1 MKVEKQTSEIFILVM
16 GILVSLFV
24 LLIFERYI
32 VNLVETKKKTNVL
45 YYKRFFDNINRSKIV
60 LNVLLFTILIIL
72 INPFKLLG
80 IFNPFIFNIFDN
92 KQFKN
97 IIDFIKNTN
106 VCNDFSEEN
115 FPEEYIQ
122 NKPYN
127 TIQLDKTLSETIFN
141 KSDASIYNR
150 ILKDFNNNKKNLCN
164 LSLSIDI
171 DNILSNPDLDVKSF
185 DFLYK
190 QIQNKALNNSKLE
203 TSGDFLEFF
212 EKLKNNSEDN
222 PIIEEDNPII
232 EYIKQIFND
241 TDKKKKFDNIINVM
255 NKIKNYKDK
264 NINFNLD
271 ENRISKF
278 STFNRIINNNRN
290 TNKNTTN
297 NINEYLDTNNRVSL
311 LASFLLFDT
320 LILVF
325 SIFFKVRNRLEYEF
339 SENKYS
345 TRTLDKSFIKVND
358 RFLVRTDDTT
368 ELNGYFIVYN
378 LIILVLIITLFNDTK
393 WLSDAQLD
401 LNETKKYIMFSLF
414 SLNIIPKLIYKYNKA
429 VTFDTFLLIN
439 TSTIFSNIFMS
450 YYILKYFSYNNY
462 EIKYGTENPGINDIK
477 TYINKNETKFTKLK
491 ELNEHIEGL
500 YTKLNKG
507 EKLEST
513 ITIDLLKK
521 NFKENNKTELNKLI
535 ENLNDYGLIIKK
547 PLFSLVI
554 LFSFAVND
562 YYMRHYFYKNYKGDK
577 LVNGIF
583 SYYFLTIVYI
593 LVNLFNL
600 QNTSDYKF
608 IGFAWAFIGIVSG
621 LTTITTISDRG
632 LNTLNLESLQNNDYK
647 LYRINKAICYPFLYF
662 LEFLIPESNLVGI
675 TSVIAYSVCLPL
687 YYYIFEFSFAI
698 SSKENIDGL
707 EKFIVIFGIGF
718 YVIFAV
724 ILKAI
729 FSEKGNDEKLD
740 QNNFLD
746 YINVSK
752 PSTYPNSFLN
762 VIVSVI
768 VLVMLVYFNFRN
780 PNNINEVIEVFGDVI
795 RDNFYKYCIL
805 VVLVFHS
812 YWLSALYMSEWKN
825 IGSEEHNKKVDATL
839 YYIKPLLLVFMIL
852 AVFTNRDKSKMAGGG
867 EITSSMNSFRYIII
881 ALVSGVFLY
890 KLFTHKRK
898 IKKVKGGTKDE
909 YLEIKQ
915 VDNINSNLINI
926 SLFIILTLVLYN
938 YGLLYTSDISDF
950 ITNTFLNYANI
961 NKIRLLVF
969 PFIVIAI
976 FFVLFGYKTMKSFL
990 IRQIEKSSIYNI
1002 EKNNSSS
1009 VMTSREKKL
1018 VKKFT
1023 ATSKSKADILSYE
1036 NYLTIKYTCIFIILG
1051 WYSYLIFSKE
1061 IIEIDTILFIN
1072 IAVLYV
1078 YIYFI
1083 QYVLYI
1089 FYKIYINENVNKIED
1104 EIKKINK
1111 IKTKI
1116 KFTQGKVN
1124 PVELEEIIEI
1134 NTSKLKVQFE
1144 EFMNTIYG
1152 DINGLLAI
1160 NNIYLTSAIEI
1171 YIKRK
1176 LITHKPLEEEFN
1188 LKTSIEEN
1196 RKIELEKRKK
1206 LGNESPLAPIPENI
1220 IMKLNLTGKW
1230 TNMKDDNNII
1240 LYVYN
1245 NIGIVIYFN
1254 KKQYQGLKITN
1265 IVQKSGIYEF
1275 IYNNELEFTYDNKN
1289 IIMNNIP
1296 YSKLSTEFSTDNI
1309 IKKTLRDNDVFKSLN
1324 YMITIDEDAKYI
1336 GKYNIIENLTKY
1348 NVYKQQGDPLTDTL
1362 EQLIM
1367 NKILLIKS
1375 IKSKKYKEANTY
1387 NKVIQALEK
1396 DYKNRE
1402 TYYKFDSNRDGTI
1415 DLNEVE
1421 MYASRNHKLSD
1432 IGEVKVVSATY
1443 HGGDIHLKFDK
1454 SPEVPISSSS
1464 NDLIIPTNNV
1474 NDFAANDLVVFN
1486 NDITDK
1492 TASPIVKV
1500 YANKIYKILTHNSG
1514 NGIITLAETG
1524 ISNSPIASTSTDNGY
1539 TIPPNTSIKKVQY
1552 KSIGST
1558 PISIP
1563 TGGVTL
1569 NGIDK
1574 HFNNN
1579 DFVICDRDQTP
1590 TSAAKYALLK
1600 INITSSNTFTLSKV
1614 DDSNTRI
1621 TNVSANTK
1629 IIKVNAHEI
1638 SGTITTNTIP
1648 LENASSIFSVGD
1660 IVIFNTSSTDTVI
1673 FNTSSTGINQYT
1685 EFKITDITSRGI
1697 TLSNLDNSN
1706 ITISGNIPANTYIY
1720 TYKNNNYDFPL
1731 KLNNISSPINKIVE
1745 KIDSKTFKIELID
1758 DKDKDIIEKK
1768 SNNKITLGLN
1778 LKNKKVKL
1786 YKTTNNFAEF
1796 DPTIFDP

>member
-115 FPEEYIQ
+115 FPTEYIQ

-150 ILKDFNNNKKNLCN
+150 ILKDFNNNKENLCN

-203 TSGDFLEFF
+203 TSKDFLE
-212 EKLKNNSEDN
+212 LKNNKEDEA
-222 PIIEEDNPII
+222 IITAITEKFIN
-232 EYIKQIFND
+232 ND
-241 TDKKKKFDNIINVM
+241 EKKFDNIINVM

-264 NINFNLD
+264 NNNFNLD

-297 NINEYLDTNNRVSL
+297 NIDEYLDTNNRVSL

-450 YYILKYFSYNNY
+450 YYISKYFSSNNY
-462 EIKYGTENPGINDIK
+462 EIKYGTENPGITTKGINDIK
-477 TYINKNETKFTKLK
+477 TYIDNNKNKFNKLD
-491 ELNEHIEGL
+491 ELNKYIEDL
-500 YTKLNKG
+500 YKKLNKG
-507 EKLEST
+507 DELEST
-513 ITIDLLKK
+513 LTINLP
-521 NFKENNKTELNKLI
+521 KEYFNGDDKTELNKLI

-593 LVNLFNL
+593 LVNLRNL
-600 QNTSDYKF
+600 QNTSEGDGF
-608 IGFAWAFIGIVSG
+608 IYLACAFIGIVSG
-621 LTTITTISDRG
+621 LTTITTLSDG
-632 LNTLNLESLQNNDYK
+632 KVNTLNLESLQNNDYK

-687 YYYIFEFSFAI
+687 YYYIIKFWYTANKTELKNSQIVVISATAI
-698 SSKENIDGL
+698 
-707 EKFIVIFGIGF
+707 
-718 YVIFAV
+718 YVISAI
-724 ILKAI
+724 ILKGI

-752 PSTYPNSFLN
+752 PSTYPNSILN

-768 VLVMLVYFNFRN
+768 VLSMLVYFKAIE
-780 PNNINEVIEVFGDVI
+780 PNTINEVIKVFGDVI
-795 RDNFYKYCIL
+795 SNNFYKYCIL

-852 AVFTNRDKSKMAGGG
+852 AVFTNRDKSKMTGGG

-1061 IIEIDTILFIN
+1061 IIEIDTMLFIN

-1089 FYKIYINENVNKIED
+1089 FYRIYINENVNKIED

-1432 IGEVKVVSATY
+1432 IGEVKVVSAIY
-1443 HGGDIHLKFDK
+1443 HGGDIYLKFDK
-1454 SPEVPISSSS
+1454 KITNHSESFQMIEGGKKYNNSEDQDIVFCFIPYWFLLGIDNDYGNSKLQGETDDGMQDARGHVKDGKTPTNEKFNKYINYSTGETTKAMLIPNELIEVSSNKLYRKTKSGTKDTSQYAAVISSSRP
-1464 NDLIIPTNNV
+1464 DLSIINFDTLKIKVEDSIKDKINKTNNIKIKI
-1474 NDFAANDLVVFN
+1474 NYDMTIFSGDTNF
-1486 NDITDK
+1486 
-1492 TASPIVKV
+1492 ASP
-1500 YANKIYKILTHNSG
+1500 
-1514 NGIITLAETG
+1514 E
-1524 ISNSPIASTSTDNGY
+1524 Y
-1539 TIPPNTSIKKVQY
+1539 TIQSSHQRGSPNFYQIDGSSRDGSSGD
-1552 KSIGST
+1552 KSID
-1558 PISIP
+1558 ISKFN
-1563 TGGVTL
+1563 L
-1569 NGIDK
+1569 NKSFI
-1574 HFNNN
+1574 NL
-1579 DFVICDRDQTP
+1579 R
-1590 TSAAKYALLK
+1590 LK
-1600 INITSSNTFTLSKV
+1600 KN
-1614 DDSNTRI
+1614 
-1621 TNVSANTK
+1621 
-1629 IIKVNAHEI
+1629 IIKV
-1638 SGTITTNTIP
+1638 
-1648 LENASSIFSVGD
+1648 
-1660 IVIFNTSSTDTVI
+1660 
-1673 FNTSSTGINQYT
+1673 
-1685 EFKITDITSRGI
+1685 K
-1697 TLSNLDNSN
+1697 
-1706 ITISGNIPANTYIY
+1706 
-1720 TYKNNNYDFPL
+1720 
-1731 KLNNISSPINKIVE
+1731 
-1745 KIDSKTFKIELID
+1745 
-1758 DKDKDIIEKK
+1758 
-1768 SNNKITLGLN
+1768 
-1778 LKNKKVKL
+1778 
-1786 YKTTNNFAEF
+1786 KTTNNFAEF